1 MSEPASQQ
9 DAGGRDPALP
19 EGSLAA
25 NRQQPAMQHRG
36 DVIGLFAHHK
46 VAANLLMIIMLL
58 AGAFALDRLNVQFFP
73 TFELEIVQVRV
84 VWTGASAEDVEEGI
98 TEPLEQRLRTVDNL
112 DKMTSTSS
120 QGISAI
126 TLEFEEGTDPLLALD
141 QVRRFVDEFRN
152 FPQDAEKPEVSLLTR
167 YEQVARLLITGL
179 DDAGE
184 MRKIARRFESELLE
198 RGLDKVEI
206 KGLPDEEI
214 GIQVATEQLEQLEL
228 GLADIGA
235 RVGAF
240 SRDLPAGAV
249 GRGEGARELRS
260 LDKRRD
266 PLAFRDLPVKTEQ
279 MLRINLGDV
288 AEIERGPSD
297 NAVQVTVDGQP
308 AVEMIVQRAE
318 TGDTLKSAQ
327 TLSEWLDETRPA
339 LPPGVEIEVYDASW
353 ELVKERIMLLVRNG
367 LGGLVLVVLIL
378 YLFLTGR
385 VAFWVAWGI
394 PVSFAATLFILYITG
409 GSVNMIT
416 LFALI
421 MALGII
427 VDDAIV
433 VGEDAMAHYQMGE
446 DPLLAAE
453 GGARRML
460 APVIASSLTTVAAF
474 LPLMLVGGRIGNIL
488 GAIPLV
494 IICAILASLVESF
507 LVLPGHLR
515 NAFVHTHK
523 IKPHSIRARLDRGF
537 EVIRDRA
544 FRPFARVAIA
554 NRFTTVAAAAALLLF
569 ALGLMAGGRIG
580 FTFFPSPESQII
592 NANVTFV
599 AGTPRATVDRFL
611 THLEETLEQTDR
623 ALSAGS
629 EHDTLIN
636 AAVTFHGAKPERGGA
651 AADQLGGITVELISG
666 DLRDVRNVQFIR
678 AWREGIVPPAG
689 LENLNIASR
698 RVGPPG
704 RDLTIRLTGGDAEQL
719 KAAAVD
725 LAETISGV
733 EGVREVE
740 DDMAYGREQLIYSLT
755 PAGEA
760 LGLTV
765 ADLGRQLRTAFD
777 GQLVQIFQ
785 DGPDEVEVRVRLP
798 EAERA
803 SLSSLYRLNIRTPNG
818 ESVPLT
824 AVAEWRSRRGFE
836 VLRHADGKLAVEV
849 TADVDTEVNNSN
861 RILAA
866 LEEGP
871 LPKLERD
878 YGIDYSFEGR
888 SADQRDTLSDM
899 RKGLIL
905 GLILIYLILAWVFS
919 SYGWPLVVMA
929 VIPFGLT
936 GALVGHWVMGI
947 DLTILSLFGMFGLS
961 GIVVNDSIILVTFYK
976 HLRAAG
982 LPVQEALVEAASQR
996 LRAVLLTSLTT
1007 VAGLTPLLFETS
1019 YQAQFLVP
1027 MATSIAFG
1035 LAFATVLV
1043 LLVIPSLLSIH
1054 ESVHGL
1060 MQRLGR
1066 KPAPEPSS

>member
-1 MSEPASQQ
+1 MSGQ
-9 DAGGRDPALP
+9 DSTPGGGAGADRGPRAFD
-19 EGSLAA
+19 
-25 NRQQPAMQHRG
+25 RQQPKMQHRG
-36 DVIGLFAHHK
+36 DLIGLFAHHK
-46 VAANLLMIIMLL
+46 VAANLLMIVMIL

-73 TFELEIVQVRV
+73 TFELDIVQVRV
-84 VWTGASAEDVEEGI
+84 VWTGASAEDIEDGI

-112 DKMTSTSS
+112 DKMTSTST

-126 TLEFEEGTDPLLALD
+126 TLEFKEGTDPLLALD

-152 FPQDAEKPEVSLLTR
+152 LPQDAEKPEVALLTR
-167 YEQVARLLITGL
+167 YEQVARLLLTGL
-179 DDAGE
+179 NDPAE
-184 MRKIARRFESELLE
+184 MRRLARRFETELLE
-198 RGLDKVEI
+198 RGLAKVDLN
-206 KGLPDEEI
+206 GLPAEQI
-214 GIQVATEQLEQLEL
+214 GIEVATERLEQLEL
-228 GLADIGA
+228 GLQELGN

-249 GRGEGARELRS
+249 GRSEGARELRS

-266 PLAFRDLPVKTEQ
+266 PIGFGSLPVKTEEA
-279 MLRINLGDV
+279 LRINLGDV
-288 AEIERGPSD
+288 ATIERGPGD
-297 NAVQVTVDGQP
+297 NTVDVTVGGKP
-308 AVEMIVQRAE
+308 AVEMIVRRGE
-318 TGDTLKSAQ
+318 RGDTLESARI
-327 TLSEWLDETRPA
+327 LADWLDETRA
-339 LPPGVEIEVYDASW
+339 TLPPGVEIAVYDASW
-353 ELVKERIMLLVRNG
+353 ELVRERIMLLVRNG
-367 LGGLVLVVLIL
+367 LSGLVLVVLIL

-394 PVSFAATLFILYITG
+394 PVSFAATLFILYLVG
-409 GSVNMIT
+409 GSVNMIS

-453 GGARRML
+453 GGARRMV
-460 APVIASSLTTVAAF
+460 APVIASSLTTIAAF

-488 GAIPLV
+488 GSIPLV

-523 IKPHSIRARLDRGF
+523 IKPDSFRARLDRGF
-537 EVIRDRA
+537 DAFRDRV
-544 FRPFARVAIA
+544 FRPLASLAIA
-554 NRFTTVAAAAALLLF
+554 NRFTTVAAALALLLF
-569 ALGLMAGGRIG
+569 AVGLMAGGRIG
-580 FTFFPSPESQII
+580 FTFFPTPESQII

-599 AGTPRATVDRFL
+599 AGTPRAKVDRFL
-611 THLEETLEQTDR
+611 THLEETLYATEEALDHQHTD
-623 ALSAGS
+623 GG
-629 EHDTLIN
+629 LIN
-636 AAVTFHGAKPERGGA
+636 ALVTYHGTKAEEGGN
-651 AADQLGGITVELISG
+651 ADQLGGITVELIDG
-666 DLRDVRNVQFIR
+666 DLREVRNTDLIR
-678 AWREGIVPPAG
+678 AWRERIELPPG
-689 LENLNIASR
+689 LENLTIASR

-704 RDLTIRLTGGDAEQL
+704 RDLTIRLTGGDAERL
-719 KAAAVD
+719 KAAATD
-725 LAETISGV
+725 LAETISGID
-733 EGVREVE
+733 GVLEVE

-785 DGPDEVEVRVRLP
+785 DGSDEVEVRVRLP
-798 EAERA
+798 EAERG
-803 SLSSLYRLNIRTPNG
+803 SLASLYRLNVRTPAG

-824 AVAEWRSRRGFE
+824 AIAEWRSQRGFE
-836 VLRHADGKLAVEV
+836 VLRHADGQLAVEV
-849 TADVDTEVNNSN
+849 TADVNTDVNNTN
-861 RILAA
+861 RILAV

-871 LPKLERD
+871 LPILARD
-878 YGIDYSFEGR
+878 YGIHYSFEGR

-899 RKGLIL
+899 RKGLVL

-936 GALVGHWVMGI
+936 GALVGHWAMGI

-976 HLRAAG
+976 HLRAG
-982 LPVQEALVEAASQR
+982 GMPVQEALVEAACQR
-996 LRAVLLTSLTT
+996 LRAVMLTSLTT
-1007 VAGLTPLLFETS
+1007 VAGLTPLLFEQS
-1019 YQAQFLVP
+1019 YQAQFLIP
-1027 MATSIAFG
+1027 MATSLAFG

-1043 LLVIPSLLSIH
+1043 LLVIPSLLSMH
-1054 ESVHGL
+1054 ESAHAL
-1060 MQRLGR
+1060 LQRLGD
-1066 KPAPEPSS
+1066 KPEPAPSA